1 MQQQRTL
8 NQMGILIVF
17 ILLLFCIWMVLVAV
31 VVMQRPSLAANQVI
45 VDDEIITLAINRDDV
60 AEIVGDPVA
69 VQEAPVEPVP
79 EPVEVQVEAAPAE
92 PLPTATPEGFGSG
105 GMATEKYIFSKH
117 VVQPTDT
124 LYSLAAAFNT
134 TIPLLARFGTST
146 LIPGTEVVIT
156 QANPAYCAPAVS
168 YIVHQG
174 DTPGSIAAMYGITVE
189 ELAAMNGA
197 QGTLAVYETDVIC
210 VP

>member
-1 MQQQRTL
+1 
-8 NQMGILIVF
+8 MGTLIVF
-17 ILLLFCIWMVLVAV
+17 VLLLFCIWMAFVSVA
-31 VVMQRPSLAANQVI
+31 VMQRPSLAANQVW
-45 VDDEIITLAINRDDV
+45 VDDQIITLAIDHDDV

-69 VQEAPVEPVP
+69 VQEMPVAPEQVEVVPTTEPVP
-79 EPVEVQVEAAPAE
+79 TVTPAGIG
-92 PLPTATPEGFGSG
+92 PG
-105 GMATEKYIFSKH
+105 GMAGEKYIFSRH
-117 VVQPTDT
+117 IVQPSDT

-146 LIPGTEVVIT
+146 LIPGMEVLIT

-168 YIVHQG
+168 YIVHEG

-189 ELAAMNGA
+189 ELAAMNGQ